1 MGQDPQAVRPGPAHP
16 GGGGRHAA
24 DADLESWRDVVA
36 AVSGQGPPRRPP
48 VALGRRVADLVD
60 GVGGL
65 VAFSG
70 KTLRLMVRPPFQPR
84 EFVQQTEFIAYVSVL
99 PAMLVSIPFGAVIAL
114 QLGNLTKQ
122 LGAESFTGAASA
134 LATIREASPIVTA
147 LLLAGAA
154 ATAICADL
162 GSRTIRE
169 EIDAL
174 EVLGIST
181 IQRLVV
187 PRVLGCVVVAML
199 LNGLVS
205 VVGVVGGYV
214 FNVLVQDGSPGAFV
228 ASFRSI
234 ATMQDLVLGEIK
246 AAVFGLLAGLVACYR
261 GLTVKGGPRAVGDAV
276 NQSVVIAFVALFVT
290 NFVITSIYLQL
301 VPEAS

>member
-1 MGQDPQAVRPGPAHP
+1 MGVEPRPPAVQ
-16 GGGGRHAA
+16 HALA
-24 DADLESWRDVVA
+24 LQPSV
-36 AVSGQGPPRRPP
+36 PPRTGDDDRRRSA
-48 VALGRRVADLVD
+48 VAGR
-60 GVGGL
+60 VGGL
-65 VAFSG
+65 VDEVGSLVVFSAR
-70 KTLRLMVRPPFQPR
+70 TLRMILRPPFQTR
-84 EFVQQTEFIAYVSVL
+84 EFVQQTEFIAAVSVL

-114 QLGNLTKQ
+114 QLGNLTRQ

-154 ATAICADL
+154 GTAICADL

-181 IQRLVV
+181 LQRLVV

-228 ASFRSI
+228 TSFRTI
-234 ATMQDLVLGEIK
+234 ATLQDLLLGEVK
-246 AAVFGLLAGLVACYR
+246 AAVFGLLTALVACYR

-276 NQSVVIAFVALFVT
+276 NQSVVIAFALLFVT
-290 NFVITSIYLQL
+290 NFVITSAYLQL
-301 VPEAS
+301 APGSH

>member
-1 MGQDPQAVRPGPAHP
+1 MQQAPPPAGPATRA
-16 GGGGRHAA
+16 GTG
-24 DADLESWRDVVA
+24 SWRDAIA
-36 AVSGQGPPRRPP
+36 ALPESSGHLPPPRRVSPL
-48 VALGRRVADLVD
+48 ARLGELVD

-65 VAFSG
+65 VAFSAR
-70 KTLRLMVRPPFQPR
+70 TLRVLARPPFQTR
-84 EFVQQTEFIAYVSVL
+84 EFVQQTEFIAFVSVL

-154 ATAICADL
+154 GTAICADL

-181 IQRLVV
+181 LQRLVV

-214 FNVLVQDGSPGAFV
+214 FNVLVQDGSPGAFIT
-228 ASFRSI
+228 SFRSI
-234 ATMQDLVLGEIK
+234 ATMEDLLLGEVK
-246 AAVFGLLAGLVACYR
+246 AAIFGLLTALVACYR

-276 NQSVVIAFVALFVT
+276 NQSVVIAFALLFVT

-301 VPEAS
+301 GPAAT